1 MRIFNM
7 TNILAK
13 QRGCNA
19 ILARNDATNML
30 AEYFGNN
37 YMYCGWGNKR
47 LGLENSLLANPYTFH
62 ANARRGR
69 IRVANRHVAVEMYR
83 RWLWER
89 ICADDKAVLAS
100 LSQITPTTA
109 LVSPKGRR
117 SALLVCSEAGLGHRF
132 GQIVFDDILVL

>member
-47 LGLENSLLANPYTFH
+47 LGLESSPLANPYTFH
-62 ANARRGR
+62 ANARIGR
-69 IRVANRHVAVEMYR
+69 IRVVNRDEAVEMYR

-100 LSQITPTTA
+100 LFQITPTTA

-117 SALLVCSEAGLGHRF
+117 SALLVCSEAVPL
-132 GQIVFDDILVL
+132 